1 MQKILLLLALPLFP
15 AFCFAEKQLGLS
27 EDSKKHKAMASP
39 HTWGSMLKT
48 HYVSHLA
55 AGLENT
61 AIIEGVTCLSDDID
75 YGDYKIIDGKLNVS
89 DAPGFGM
96 KLMI

>member
-1 MQKILLLLALPLFP
+1 
-15 AFCFAEKQLGLS
+15 
-27 EDSKKHKAMASP
+27 
-39 HTWGSMLKT
+39 MLKT

-55 AGLENT
+55 AGLDST
-61 AIIEGVTCLSDDID
+61 AIIEGVTCISDDID

-96 KLMI
+96 KLLV

>member
-1 MQKILLLLALPLFP
+1 MENQFN
-15 AFCFAEKQLGLS
+15 
-27 EDSKKHKAMASP
+27 SKPGKNMS
-39 HTWGSMLKT
+39 
-48 HYVSHLA
+48 
-55 AGLENT
+55 
-61 AIIEGVTCLSDDID
+61 ID